1 MSAFCKI
8 KLFADNTGKETPAQR
23 AERIRETNNGRT
35 LRSRTIQNKKFKK
48 SRYSFLD
55 ED

>member
-1 MSAFCKI
+1 MI
-8 KLFADNTGKETPAQR
+8 IRIADDTGKETPAQR

-35 LRSRTIQNKKFKK
+35 MRSRIIPNRKFKK
-48 SRYSFLD
+48 SKYDFWE